1 MKIGILDIIKSN
13 YFRIHK
19 NLKFFLGFTGRKME
33 KKSLTDIK
41 KISFIHNRYIHG
53 QNKNSNYF
61 LLYYNKHFKGKKEKR
76 IMECMHITHDFIPV
90 WNNTFFVVLF
100 FKDRICTLQTRR
112 ENYKQKLKIF

>member
-1 MKIGILDIIKSN
+1 MKIGILNIIKSN

-19 NLKFFLGFTGRKME
+19 NLKFFFGFTGCKME
-33 KKSLTDIK
+33 KKSLTDMK
-41 KISFIHNRYIHG
+41 KISFIHNRYIRG

-61 LLYYNKHFKGKKEKR
+61 LIYYDKYFKGKKGKR

-100 FKDRICTLQTRR
+100 SKVRICTLKTR
-112 ENYKQKLKIF
+112 